1 MAPRMLC
8 TQCFRTA
15 VADTLL
21 PGSDRME
28 MVAWCALAI
37 PGLLYCWWRHAMRIK
52 FCGYCGSEDLVREAR
67 AAAARLPQQAL
78 PADGPRITDASGRRR
93 WPRAL
98 VSPRDRLRQGATAG
112 VLAAAT
118 FVSLAGATL
127 RVIEPDIATIA
138 AFAFATLTLGC
149 LAYQAV
155 RISRFQEKL
164 AGCRAWDASGRPL
177 QIERVG

>member
-21 PGSDRME
+21 PGSDRVE
-28 MVAWCALAI
+28 MLAWCALAL
-37 PGLLYCWWRHAMRIK
+37 PGLMYCWWRHALRIK

-67 AAAARLPQQAL
+67 AAAARAPQHAL

-98 VSPRDRLRQGATAG
+98 VAPRDRLRHGSAAGA
-112 VLAAAT
+112 LAAAT
-118 FVSLAGATL
+118 LVSFAGATL
-127 RVIEPDIATIA
+127 RFIEPDLAVPATLT
-138 AFAFATLTLGC
+138 FATLTLGW
-149 LAYQAV
+149 LLYQAV
-155 RISRFQEKL
+155 RVSRFQER
-164 AGCRAWDASGRPL
+164 AASCRAWDASGRRL